1 MKKNHLGPLT
11 AANFPTYVHLLGAR
25 HVEMRTIINE
35 LGIPAFWAR
44 RPGFETLFLIILQ
57 QQISLSVAS
66 VIYRRVM
73 ISLGGVSAKKVFKA
87 GPEKLHSLGLTK
99 QKARYCA
106 ELASA
111 VKEKR
116 LSIKGLERLDD
127 STAITLLCEQPGI
140 GPWSS
145 AIYLMSALKRLDVWS
160 PGDLALRRGVEKL
173 FPDKNVKHLAD
184 TGEKWAPYRAIAAR
198 LIWHF
203 YNNAASSKANRDRN

>member
-1 MKKNHLGPLT
+1 MQ
-11 AANFPTYVHLLGAR
+11 A
-25 HVEMRTIINE
+25 IINE
-35 LGIPAFWAR
+35 WGIPAFWAR
-44 RPGFETLFLIILQ
+44 RPGFETLFLIIVQ
-57 QQISLSVAS
+57 QQISLSVAR

-73 ISLGGVSAKKVFKA
+73 VSLGGISAKKVFEA

-106 ELASA
+106 ELSSA

-127 STAITLLCEQPGI
+127 STAITLLCEQSGI

-160 PGDLALRRGVEKL
+160 PGDLALRRGIEKL
-173 FPDKNVKHLAD
+173 FPDKNVRHLAD
-184 TGEKWAPYRAIAAR
+184 TGEKWSPYRAIAAR

-203 YNNAASSKANRDRN
+203 YNNAASSKSNRDRT